1 MASQIIPIGNNKI
14 AKEKQIGKPYS
25 RGNTKAMLSSVAGGE
40 SKKGIEKLVDEIE
53 SDEQFFLGYLTLK
66 SLVESAKV
74 SIEVEGDSRAQTL
87 ADNLMAKFKEALPH
101 ACRAI
106 GFGRAAFEKWYAGYD
121 AETGQNHIGGL
132 EPLPY
137 SLTSMVVAGGEYYGC
152 ELKVKIT
159 AENGNNE
166 VVVETIPAR
175 GSWWFALDPTP
186 EQPQGK
192 SRYLGAPEKVLERR
206 QKLNDSWEIFGG
218 RAANGLTVAKAP
230 TEYPTSG
237 ITTKGD
243 VGEVN
248 VYGEPEN
255 PITDLVNSLTM
266 AEDGGI
272 VGVSSAVDPEKGTP
286 LFEVLTQP
294 VQSSADPLKALQ
306 SKEDDAALKSLG
318 IPPKALDNN
327 TGVGSYA
334 QAETFMKPLLSTV
347 EGILSQIVS
356 SYQKQVVDDATAVNF
371 GKSAKL
377 TMVWQPLSE
386 DRTAFVLEIVK
397 GIVASPALSPL
408 VAYQALDLGKLFE
421 ISGLPTGQD
430 FAGAMAKIVEEAG
443 KAAAAAGL
451 PTPGGFGGGGGSYR
465 ASLITD
471 ARDALE
477 VEGQP
482 DVFSQSQIAKDLAAK
497 IRERLPELV
506 ATIGDD
512 QERGRL

>member
-1 MASQIIPIGNNKI
+1 MVKRTKI
-14 AKEKQIGKPYS
+14 VGLRSSTKEKTVGKPYS
-25 RGNTKAMLSSVAGGE
+25 RGNTKQMLASVANSEAKG
-40 SKKGIEKLVDEIE
+40 GIEKLVCDIE

-74 SIEVEGDSRAQTL
+74 SIEVEGDERAQSL
-87 ADNLMAKFKEALPH
+87 ADNLIARFKEALPH

-106 GFGRAAFEKWYAGYD
+106 GFGRQVFEKWYAGYD
-121 AETGQNHIGGL
+121 AQTGQNQVGGL

-152 ELKVKIT
+152 ELKVKT
-159 AENGNNE
+159 EQENGE
-166 VVVETIPAR
+166 KETTKLTIPAR
-175 GSWWFALDPTP
+175 ASWWFALDPTP

-192 SRYLGAPEKVLERR
+192 SRYLGSPEKVLARR
-206 QKLNDSWEIFGG
+206 QQLNDSWKIFGG
-218 RAANGLTVAKAP
+218 RAANGITVAKAP
-230 TEYPTSG
+230 NEYPTPG

-248 VYGEPEN
+248 DYGEPEN
-255 PITDLVNSLTM
+255 PITDLVNSLVG
-266 AEDGGI
+266 AEDGGVI
-272 VGVSSAVDPEKGTP
+272 GVSSATDPESKVP

-294 VQSSADPLKALQ
+294 VQSSADPLKAMQ

-356 SYQKQVVDDATAVNF
+356 SYQKQVIDDAAAVNF

-377 TMVWQPLSE
+377 TMTYQPLSE
-386 DRTAFVLEIVK
+386 DRTAFVLDIVK
-397 GIVASPALSPL
+397 GLMASPALSPL
-408 VAYQALDLGKLFE
+408 VVHGAIDLGKILE
-421 ISGLPTGQD
+421 IAGLPTGQD
-430 FAGAMAKIVEEAG
+430 LAGAMAKIVEEVS
-443 KAAAAAGL
+443 KAAAAAGV
-451 PTPGGFGGGGGSYR
+451 PQPGGGFGYR

-471 ARDALE
+471 ARNALE